1 MASSGRLDGQ
11 SARAAGALMREE
23 VELAAAAGFIAPEL
37 AAEFPGL
44 RLDWVTVTVRMRQ
57 SPREIKARLRDLSSR
72 WRGTNVVAMRTQAIP
87 HAYRTFFRHIGL
99 DPDVDRIPSERAGLH
114 RLLHGHFQSRNLIE
128 DARLIALVETGVPVW
143 AIDADLLHPA
153 GLGIRQTI
161 DGDRLG
167 SGDHAHYLPPGRLA
181 VADPQCVHAVLFEPG
196 VAPGHEAG
204 SRTERVA
211 LFSVGVDGVPA
222 IHIEE
227 ALWVCVEAL
236 SSE

>member
-1 MASSGRLDGQ
+1 
-11 SARAAGALMREE
+11 MREE
-23 VELAAAAGFIAPEL
+23 IELAAAAGFIEPEL

-167 SGDHAHYLPPGRLA
+167 SGEHAHYLPPGRLA
-181 VADPQCVHAVLFEPG
+181 VADPQSVHAVLFEPG

-236 SSE
+236 SAE